1 LKKEFRLKATMSSM
15 RKRNI
20 VMMNVILSDE
30 LLSRFEGT
38 VAKMPLDLPEKKPL
52 YSAAPL

>member
-38 VAKMPLDLPEKKPL
+38 VAKIPLDLPEKKPL